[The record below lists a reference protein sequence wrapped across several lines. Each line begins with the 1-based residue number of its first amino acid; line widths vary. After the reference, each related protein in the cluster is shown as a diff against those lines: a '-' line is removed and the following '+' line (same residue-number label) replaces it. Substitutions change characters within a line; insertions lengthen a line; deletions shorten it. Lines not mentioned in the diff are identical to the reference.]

1 MRRATQ
7 VTGGL
12 TAAYG
17 VFVLAAPGVFARQ
30 IGYDAPGGPTS
41 AVRILTAS
49 LGVRD
54 VISGVAMVVAPP
66 GGARLLALGVRCLS
80 DAGDAVI
87 FGTMLP
93 SRTAR
98 RKVAVIAAGWGILC
112 GVSGLLP
119 ERRGRS
125 A

>member
-1 MRRATQ
+1 MRHATQ
-7 VTGGL
+7 VMGGA

-17 VFVLAAPGVFARQ
+17 VFVLAAPGIFARQ

-41 AVRILTAS
+41 SVRITVAS

-54 VISGVAMVVAPP
+54 VASGLAMVLAPP
-66 GGARLLALGVRCLS
+66 GRARQLALGVRCLC

-93 SRTAR
+93 SRKAR

-119 ERRGRS
+119 ERSGRS